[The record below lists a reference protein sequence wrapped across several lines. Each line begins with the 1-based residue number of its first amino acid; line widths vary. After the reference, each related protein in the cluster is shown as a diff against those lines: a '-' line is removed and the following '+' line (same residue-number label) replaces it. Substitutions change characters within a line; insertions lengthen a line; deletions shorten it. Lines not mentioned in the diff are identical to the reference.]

1 MSAAPRLFQKSPPGL
16 TFFFLFSTMPV
27 RLKRK
32 MIRDKQKRL
41 PFWGGLAGLA
51 AVLLVTAMGCG
62 SSDKL
67 KLPGTVER
75 RTIEVSAPISEI
87 IIDLPVKIGDHVEK
101 DTIIVQL
108 DAEVVAAELRAHE
121 AALDAARAL
130 MKETSGEYRRQDKL
144 RRANVASTRSYDVA
158 KRHMDEARASVAERV
173 ARIAQAKKRLAD
185 LTIRARTPALLDQ
198 LPYEVGERVPAG
210 GVVAVLIADDK
221 PWVRVWLPAR
231 AVARVKIGQE
241 AKVKVEGL
249 DDWFKAKV
257 EYISREPE
265 FTPHYALTERE
276 SAHLVYETKI
286 RIMDAKSD
294 LPPGIP
300 ARVSIKLN
308 GK

>member
-1 MSAAPRLFQKSPPGL
+1 MR
-16 TFFFLFSTMPV
+16 
-27 RLKRK
+27 RN
-32 MIRDKQKRL
+32 KQNSR
-41 PFWGGLAGLA
+41 PFWGGLAISA
-51 AVLLVTAMGCG
+51 VVLLTTAMGCG
-62 SSDKL
+62 GSDRL

-75 RTIEVSAPISEI
+75 RTLEVSAPISEI
-87 IIDLPVKIGDHVEK
+87 ITDLPVKIGDQVEK
-101 DTIIVQL
+101 DTIIVLL

-121 AALDAARAL
+121 AALDAAKAML
-130 MKETSGEYRRQDKL
+130 KETSGEYQRQYKL
-144 RRANVASTRSYDVA
+144 RRANVASTRAYDVA
-158 KRHMDEARASVAERV
+158 KRHMDEARASVAERE

-185 LTIRARTPALLDQ
+185 LTIRARTSAILDQ
-198 LPYEVGERVPAG
+198 LPYEIGERVPAG

-231 AVARVKIGQE
+231 AVARVKIGQD

-249 DDWFKAKV
+249 DNWIKATV

-276 SAHLVYETKI
+276 SAHLVYETKV
-286 RIMDAKSD
+286 RLLDAQKD

-308 GK
+308 EK